1 MAATNGNNTAA
12 AIREAAANLFHQHGY
27 EATSLREIASEVGIQ
42 VGSLYNHIGGK
53 HDLLREI
60 MVGIMDDLL
69 AAMDAAVAAPGTP
82 LEILERAVDCHLR
95 FHATRSRDV
104 FIGNS
109 ELRSLAP
116 QDRREVI
123 FRRDRY
129 ERLLR
134 HLVSDVVR
142 SLPGPDLDARLQT
155 YSILAIGSHVSSWY
169 RPQGSMTLDDMV
181 AGYTQV
187 ILRQL
192 GVAAKVSGLGARR
205 PRSA

>member
-27 EATSLREIASEVGIQ
+27 EATSLRQIAAEVGIQ

-53 HDLLREI
+53 NDLLREI

-69 AAMDAAVAAPGTP
+69 EAMDEAVAAPGAP
-82 LEILERAVDCHLR
+82 LDLLERALDCHLR

-109 ELRSLAP
+109 ELRSLP
-116 QDRREVI
+116 PEHRREVI

-134 HLVSDVVR
+134 HLVSDVVTF
-142 SLPGPDLDARLQT
+142 LPGPPLDVRLQT
-155 YSILAIGSHVSSWY
+155 YSILAIGAHVSSWY
-169 RPQGSMTLDDMV
+169 RARGSMTLDDMV
-181 AGYTQV
+181 AGYTKV

-192 GVAAKVSGLGARR
+192 GVPVAAPGPDATRA
-205 PRSA
+205 RSA